1 MKTESYDFTI
11 SGAGLVGSI
20 LALALDKIGYRVCLI
35 EKSNLKNNADEFENF
50 YPLSLNYRS
59 KIILDD
65 LGLWDMIHEI
75 SYPIDKLTILYRN
88 NLSKIRF
95 TSKEFDLDNLGYVV
109 DRHKL
114 LEIYKKSLDKQFT
127 GVLKLNTEIRSVERN
142 DDNLT
147 LKLNSQDLN
156 SKYLIVS
163 DGIDSNLSKL
173 VSHNAQ
179 KINYNQISFMMNCKG
194 SFKQNHAIQFFNKSG
209 IFAFIPYTNSS
220 ASLILTL
227 NKGQESKYFI
237 DNEPIYNQISD
248 TFSQYITNIEGM
260 KSVTSYDL
268 STHRMDTIYRDR
280 IMLFGNS
287 LQIIHPV
294 GAQGYNFSLRCIE
307 YMVDHFRDSD
317 EIDLDIN
324 SIVQTV
330 RGDRTKMISNVDIAL
345 KFLNNDHVLSS
356 IISKLAFN
364 LIKNNS
370 SLKVTL
376 LENVIGLNNYAFR
389 K

>member
-35 EKSNLKNNADEFENF
+35 EKSNLKNNAGEFDNF

-75 SYPIDKLTILYRN
+75 SYPIDELTILYRN

-95 TSKEFDLDNLGYVV
+95 SSKEFDLDNLGYVV

-163 DGIDSNLSKL
+163 DGTDSNLSKL

-194 SFKQNHAIQFFNKSG
+194 SFKQNHAIQFFNESG

-287 LQIIHPV
+287 LQLIHPV

-307 YMVDHFRDSD
+307 YMVDHLRDSD

-324 SIVQTV
+324 SFIQTV
-330 RGDRTKMISNVDIAL
+330 RRDRTKTISNVDIAL

-356 IISKLAFN
+356 LISKLAFN

-370 SLKVTL
+370 SLKMTL
-376 LENVIGLNNYAFR
+376 LENVIGLSNYAFR

>member
-163 DGIDSNLSKL
+163 DGTDSNLSKL

-194 SFKQNHAIQFFNKSG
+194 SFKQNHAIQFFNESG

-287 LQIIHPV
+287 LQLIHPV

-307 YMVDHFRDSD
+307 YMIDHFRDSD

-324 SIVQTV
+324 SFVQTV
-330 RGDRTKMISNVDIAL
+330 RGDRTKMISNIDIVL

-356 IISKLAFN
+356 LISKLGFN

-370 SLKVTL
+370 SLKVAV

>member
-35 EKSNLKNNADEFENF
+35 EKSNLKNNADEFDNF

-114 LEIYKKSLDKQFT
+114 LEIYKKSLDKKFT
-127 GVLKLNTEIRSVERN
+127 GVLKLNTEIRSVERH

-156 SKYLIVS
+156 SKYLVVS

-179 KINYNQISFMMNCKG
+179 QINYNQISFMMNCKG

-237 DNEPIYNQISD
+237 DNEPIYNQIAD
-248 TFSQYITNIEGM
+248 TFSQYITDIEGI

-287 LQIIHPV
+287 LQLIHPV

-324 SIVQTV
+324 SFVQTV
-330 RGDRTKMISNVDIAL
+330 RGDRTKMISNIDIVL

-356 IISKLAFN
+356 LISKLAFN

>member
-35 EKSNLKNNADEFENF
+35 GKSNLKNNADEFGNF

-109 DRHKL
+109 DSHKL

-127 GVLKLNTEIRSVERN
+127 GVLKLNTEIRNVERH

-156 SKYLIVS
+156 SKYLVVS

-173 VSHNAQ
+173 VSHNTQ

-194 SFKQNHAIQFFNKSG
+194 SFKQNHAIQFFNESG

-237 DNEPIYNQISD
+237 DNEPIYNQIAD
-248 TFSQYITNIEGM
+248 TFSQYITDIESM

-287 LQIIHPV
+287 LQLIHPV

-307 YMVDHFRDSD
+307 YMVDHLRDSD

-324 SIVQTV
+324 SFIQTV
-330 RGDRTKMISNVDIAL
+330 RRDRTKTISNVDIAL

-356 IISKLAFN
+356 LISKLAFN

-370 SLKVTL
+370 SLKMTL

>member
-35 EKSNLKNNADEFENF
+35 EKSNLKNNADEFGNF

-95 TSKEFDLDNLGYVV
+95 TSEEFDLDNLGYVV
-109 DRHKL
+109 DRLKL

-127 GVLKLNTEIRSVERN
+127 GVLKLNTEIRSVERH

-156 SKYLIVS
+156 SKYLVVS

-237 DNEPIYNQISD
+237 DNEPIYNQIAD
-248 TFSQYITNIEGM
+248 TFSQYITDIEGI

-268 STHRMDTIYRDR
+268 STHRMDTIYSDR

-287 LQIIHPV
+287 LQLIHPV

-307 YMVDHFRDSD
+307 YMVDHLRDSD

-324 SIVQTV
+324 SFIQTV
-330 RGDRTKMISNVDIAL
+330 RRDRTKTISNVDIAL

-356 IISKLAFN
+356 FISKLAFN

-370 SLKVTL
+370 SLKMTL
-376 LENVIGLNNYAFR
+376 LENVIGLSNYAFR

>member
-35 EKSNLKNNADEFENF
+35 EKSNLKNNAGEFDNF

-75 SYPIDKLTILYRN
+75 SYPIDELTILYRN

-95 TSKEFDLDNLGYVV
+95 SSKEFDLDNLGYVV

-114 LEIYKKSLDKQFT
+114 LEIYKKSLDKKFT
-127 GVLKLNTEIRSVERN
+127 GVLKLNTEIRSVERH

-156 SKYLIVS
+156 SKYLVVS
-163 DGIDSNLSKL
+163 EGIDSNLSKL

-179 KINYNQISFMMNCKG
+179 QINYNQISFMMNCKG

-260 KSVTSYDL
+260 KSVTKYDL

-287 LQIIHPV
+287 LQLIHPV

-356 IISKLAFN
+356 LISKLAFN

-370 SLKVTL
+370 SLKMTL

>member
-35 EKSNLKNNADEFENF
+35 EKSNLKNNAGEFDNF

-75 SYPIDKLTILYRN
+75 SYPIDELTILYRN

-95 TSKEFDLDNLGYVV
+95 SSKEFDLDNLGYVV

-114 LEIYKKSLDKQFT
+114 LEIYKNSLDKKFT
-127 GVLKLNTEIRSVERN
+127 GVLKLNTEIRSVERH

-156 SKYLIVS
+156 SKYLVVS

-237 DNEPIYNQISD
+237 DNEPIYNQIAD
-248 TFSQYITNIEGM
+248 TFSQYITDIEGI

-287 LQIIHPV
+287 LQLIHPV

-307 YMVDHFRDSD
+307 YMIDHFRDSD

-324 SIVQTV
+324 SFVQTV
-330 RGDRTKMISNVDIAL
+330 RGDRTKMISNIDIVL

-356 IISKLAFN
+356 LISKLAFN

-370 SLKVTL
+370 SLKVAL

>member
-65 LGLWDMIHEI
+65 LGLWDRIHEI

-95 TSKEFDLDNLGYVV
+95 TSKEFDLDNLGFVV

-127 GVLKLNTEIRSVERN
+127 GVLKLNTEIRSVERH

-156 SKYLIVS
+156 SKYLVVS

-194 SFKQNHAIQFFNKSG
+194 SFKQNHAIQFFNESG

-237 DNEPIYNQISD
+237 DNKPIYNQISD

-287 LQIIHPV
+287 LQLIHPV

-307 YMVDHFRDSD
+307 YMVDHLRDSD

-324 SIVQTV
+324 SFIQTV
-330 RGDRTKMISNVDIAL
+330 RRDRTKTISNVDIAL

-356 IISKLAFN
+356 LISKLAFN

-370 SLKVTL
+370 SLKMTL

>member
-11 SGAGLVGSI
+11 SGAGLVGSV
-20 LALALDKIGYRVCLI
+20 LALALEKIGYRVCLI
-35 EKSNLKNNADEFENF
+35 EKSNFVNNANESDYF

-65 LGLWDMIHEI
+65 LGLWNMIDKI
-75 SYPIDKLTILYRN
+75 SYPINKLTLLYRN

-114 LEIYKKSLDKQFT
+114 LEVYKESLDKKFT
-127 GVLKLNTEIRSVERN
+127 GALKINTEIRSVERHEN
-142 DDNLT
+142 NLT

-156 SKYLIVS
+156 SKYLVVS

-179 KINYNQISFMMNCKG
+179 KINYNQVSFMMNCKG
-194 SFKQNHAIQFFNKSG
+194 TFKQNHAIQFFNESG
-209 IFAFIPYTNSS
+209 IFACIPYTNSS
-220 ASLILTL
+220 VSLILTL
-227 NKGQESKYFI
+227 NKDQESKYFI
-237 DNEPIYNQISD
+237 DNKPIYNQVVD
-248 TFSQYITNIEGM
+248 TFSQYITDIEGM
-260 KSVTSYDL
+260 KLVTSYDL

-287 LQIIHPV
+287 LQLIHPV
-294 GAQGYNFSLRCIE
+294 GAQGYNFSMRCIE
-307 YMVDHFRDSD
+307 YMVNHFRDSD
-317 EIDLDIN
+317 EIDFNIN
-324 SIVQTV
+324 SFVQTI
-330 RGDRTKMISNVDIAL
+330 RRDRRKTISNVDIAL
-345 KFLNNDHVLSS
+345 KFLNNDHLLSS
-356 IISKLAFN
+356 LISKLAFN
-364 LIKNNS
+364 LIENNS
-370 SLKVTL
+370 SLKTIL

>member
-35 EKSNLKNNADEFENF
+35 EKSNLKNNADEFDNF

-75 SYPIDKLTILYRN
+75 SYPIDELTILYRN

-95 TSKEFDLDNLGYVV
+95 SSKEFDLDNLGYVV

-114 LEIYKKSLDKQFT
+114 LEIYKKSLDKKFT
-127 GVLKLNTEIRSVERN
+127 GVLKLNTEIRSVERH

-156 SKYLIVS
+156 SKYLVVS

-179 KINYNQISFMMNCKG
+179 QINYNQISFMMNCKG

-237 DNEPIYNQISD
+237 DNEPIYNQIAD
-248 TFSQYITNIEGM
+248 TFSQYITDIEGI
-260 KSVTSYDL
+260 KLVTSYDL

-287 LQIIHPV
+287 LQLIHPV

-307 YMVDHFRDSD
+307 YMIDHFRDSD

-324 SIVQTV
+324 SFVQTV
-330 RGDRTKMISNVDIAL
+330 RGDRTKMISNIDIVL

-356 IISKLAFN
+356 LISKLAFN

-370 SLKVTL
+370 SLKVAL

>member
-209 IFAFIPYTNSS
+209 IFAFIPHTNSS

-237 DNEPIYNQISD
+237 DNEPIYNQIAD
-248 TFSQYITNIEGM
+248 TFSQYITDIESM

-287 LQIIHPV
+287 LQLIHPV

-307 YMVDHFRDSD
+307 YMVDHLRDSD

-324 SIVQTV
+324 SFIQTV
-330 RGDRTKMISNVDIAL
+330 RRDRTKTISNVDIAL

-356 IISKLAFN
+356 LISKLAFN

-370 SLKVTL
+370 SLKMTL

>member
-20 LALALDKIGYRVCLI
+20 LALALDKIGYRVCLV
-35 EKSNLKNNADEFENF
+35 EKSNLKNNADEFGNF

-109 DRHKL
+109 DSHKL
-114 LEIYKKSLDKQFT
+114 LEIYKKSLNKQFT
-127 GVLKLNTEIRSVERN
+127 GILKLNTEIRSVERH

-156 SKYLIVS
+156 SKYLVVS

-173 VSHNAQ
+173 VSHNTQ

-194 SFKQNHAIQFFNKSG
+194 TFKQNHAIQFFNESG

-237 DNEPIYNQISD
+237 DNEPIYNQIAD
-248 TFSQYITNIEGM
+248 TFSQYITDIESM

-287 LQIIHPV
+287 LQLIHPV

-307 YMVDHFRDSD
+307 YMVDHLRDSD

-324 SIVQTV
+324 SFIQTV
-330 RGDRTKMISNVDIAL
+330 RRDRTKTVSNVDIAL

-356 IISKLAFN
+356 LISKLAFN

-370 SLKVTL
+370 SLKMTL

>member
-35 EKSNLKNNADEFENF
+35 EKSNLKNNADEFGNF

-109 DRHKL
+109 DSHKL

-127 GVLKLNTEIRSVERN
+127 GVLKLNTEIRNVERH

-156 SKYLIVS
+156 SKYLVVS

-173 VSHNAQ
+173 VSHNTQ

-194 SFKQNHAIQFFNKSG
+194 SFKQNHAIQFFNESG

-237 DNEPIYNQISD
+237 DNEPIYNQIAD
-248 TFSQYITNIEGM
+248 TFSQYITDIESM

-287 LQIIHPV
+287 LQLIHPV

-307 YMVDHFRDSD
+307 YMVDHLRDSD

-324 SIVQTV
+324 SFIQTV
-330 RGDRTKMISNVDIAL
+330 RRDRTKTISNVDIAL

-356 IISKLAFN
+356 LISKLAFN

-370 SLKVTL
+370 SLKMTL

>member
-114 LEIYKKSLDKQFT
+114 LEIYKKSLDKKFT
-127 GVLKLNTEIRSVERN
+127 GVLKLNTEIRSVERH

-156 SKYLIVS
+156 SKYLVVS
-163 DGIDSNLSKL
+163 EGIDSNLSKL

-179 KINYNQISFMMNCKG
+179 QINYNQISFMMNCKG

-227 NKGQESKYFI
+227 NKGQESNYFI
-237 DNEPIYNQISD
+237 DNEPIYNQIAD
-248 TFSQYITNIEGM
+248 TFSQYITDIEGI

-287 LQIIHPV
+287 LQLIHPV

-307 YMVDHFRDSD
+307 YMIDHFRDSD

-330 RGDRTKMISNVDIAL
+330 RGDRTKMISNIDIVL

-356 IISKLAFN
+356 LISKLAFN

-370 SLKVTL
+370 SLKMTL

>member
-35 EKSNLKNNADEFENF
+35 EKSNLKNNADEFGNF

-109 DRHKL
+109 DRLKL

-127 GVLKLNTEIRSVERN
+127 GVLKLNTEIRSVERH

-156 SKYLIVS
+156 SKYLVVS

-194 SFKQNHAIQFFNKSG
+194 SFKENHAIQFFNKSG

-237 DNEPIYNQISD
+237 DNEPIYNQIAD
-248 TFSQYITNIEGM
+248 TFSQYITDIEGI

-268 STHRMDTIYRDR
+268 STHRMDTIYSDR

-287 LQIIHPV
+287 LQLIHPV

-317 EIDLDIN
+317 EINLDIN
-324 SIVQTV
+324 SFIQTV
-330 RGDRTKMISNVDIAL
+330 RRDRTKTISNVDIAL

-356 IISKLAFN
+356 LISKVAFN

-370 SLKVTL
+370 SLKTTL

>member
-35 EKSNLKNNADEFENF
+35 EKSNLKNNAGEFDNF

-75 SYPIDKLTILYRN
+75 SYPIDELTILYRN

-95 TSKEFDLDNLGYVV
+95 SSKEFDLDNLGYVV

-114 LEIYKKSLDKQFT
+114 LEIYKKSLDKKFT
-127 GVLKLNTEIRSVERN
+127 GVLKLNTEIRSVERH

-156 SKYLIVS
+156 SKYLVVS

-237 DNEPIYNQISD
+237 DNEPIYNQIAD
-248 TFSQYITNIEGM
+248 TFSQYITDIEGI
-260 KSVTSYDL
+260 KLVTSYDL

-287 LQIIHPV
+287 LQLIHPV

-307 YMVDHFRDSD
+307 YIIDHFRDSD

-324 SIVQTV
+324 SFVQTV
-330 RGDRTKMISNVDIAL
+330 RGDRTKMISNIDIVL

-356 IISKLAFN
+356 LISKLAFN

-370 SLKVTL
+370 SLKVAL

>member
-59 KIILDD
+59 KIILDE

-194 SFKQNHAIQFFNKSG
+194 SFKQNHAIQFFNESG

-287 LQIIHPV
+287 LQLIHPV

-307 YMVDHFRDSD
+307 YMVDHLRDSD

-324 SIVQTV
+324 SFIQTV
-330 RGDRTKMISNVDIAL
+330 RRDRTKTISNVDIAL

-356 IISKLAFN
+356 LISKLAFN

-370 SLKVTL
+370 SLKMTL
-376 LENVIGLNNYAFR
+376 LENVIGLSNYAFR

>member
-35 EKSNLKNNADEFENF
+35 EKSNLKNNADEFGNF

-109 DRHKL
+109 DRLKL

-127 GVLKLNTEIRSVERN
+127 GVLKLNTEIRSVERH

-156 SKYLIVS
+156 SKYLVVS

-194 SFKQNHAIQFFNKSG
+194 SFKENHAIQFFNKSG

-237 DNEPIYNQISD
+237 DNEPIYNQIAD
-248 TFSQYITNIEGM
+248 TFSQYITDIEGI

-287 LQIIHPV
+287 LQLIHPV

-317 EIDLDIN
+317 EINLDIN
-324 SIVQTV
+324 SFIQTV
-330 RGDRTKMISNVDIAL
+330 RRDRTKTISNVDIAL

-356 IISKLAFN
+356 LISKVAFN

-370 SLKVTL
+370 SLKMTL

>member
-35 EKSNLKNNADEFENF
+35 EKSNLKNNAGEFDNF

-109 DRHKL
+109 DRLKL

-127 GVLKLNTEIRSVERN
+127 GVLKLNTEIRSVERH

-156 SKYLIVS
+156 SKYLVVS

-194 SFKQNHAIQFFNKSG
+194 SFKENHAIQFFNKSG

-237 DNEPIYNQISD
+237 DNEPIYNQIAD
-248 TFSQYITNIEGM
+248 TFSQYITDIEGI

-287 LQIIHPV
+287 LQLIHPV

-307 YMVDHFRDSD
+307 YMIDHFRDSD

-324 SIVQTV
+324 SFVQTV
-330 RGDRTKMISNVDIAL
+330 RGDRTKMISNIDIVL

-356 IISKLAFN
+356 LISKLAFN

-370 SLKVTL
+370 SLKVAL

>member
-65 LGLWDMIHEI
+65 LGLWDRIHEI

-127 GVLKLNTEIRSVERN
+127 GVLKLNTEIRSVERH

-156 SKYLIVS
+156 SKYLVVS

-179 KINYNQISFMMNCKG
+179 KINYNQTSFMMNCKG
-194 SFKQNHAIQFFNKSG
+194 SFKQNHAIQFFNESG

-287 LQIIHPV
+287 LQLIHPV

-307 YMVDHFRDSD
+307 YMVDHLRDSD

-324 SIVQTV
+324 SFIQTV
-330 RGDRTKMISNVDIAL
+330 RRDRTKTISNVDIAL

-356 IISKLAFN
+356 LISKLAFN

-370 SLKVTL
+370 SLKMTL

>member
-35 EKSNLKNNADEFENF
+35 EKSNLKNNAGEFDNF

-75 SYPIDKLTILYRN
+75 SYLIDELTILYRN

-95 TSKEFDLDNLGYVV
+95 SSKEFDLDNLGYVV

-114 LEIYKKSLDKQFT
+114 LEIYKKSLDKKFT
-127 GVLKLNTEIRSVERN
+127 GVLKLNTEIRSVERH

-156 SKYLIVS
+156 SKYLVVS
-163 DGIDSNLSKL
+163 EGIDSNLSKL

-179 KINYNQISFMMNCKG
+179 QINYNQISFMMNCKG

-237 DNEPIYNQISD
+237 DNEPIYNQIAD
-248 TFSQYITNIEGM
+248 TFSQYITDIEGI
-260 KSVTSYDL
+260 KLVTSYDL

-287 LQIIHPV
+287 LQLIHPV

-307 YMVDHFRDSD
+307 YMIDHFRDSD

-324 SIVQTV
+324 SFVQTV
-330 RGDRTKMISNVDIAL
+330 RGDRTKMISNIDIVL

-356 IISKLAFN
+356 LISKLAFN

-370 SLKVTL
+370 SLKVAL

>member
-35 EKSNLKNNADEFENF
+35 EKSDLKNSADEFDNF

-127 GVLKLNTEIRSVERN
+127 GVLKLNTEIRSVERH

-156 SKYLIVS
+156 SKYLVVS

-194 SFKQNHAIQFFNKSG
+194 SFKQNHATQFFNESG

-237 DNEPIYNQISD
+237 DNEPIYNQIVD
-248 TFSQYITNIEGM
+248 TFSQYITDIEGI
-260 KSVTSYDL
+260 KSVTNYDL

-287 LQIIHPV
+287 LQLIHPV

-307 YMVDHFRDSD
+307 YMVDHLRDSD

-324 SIVQTV
+324 SFIQTV
-330 RGDRTKMISNVDIAL
+330 SRDRIKTISNVDIAL

-356 IISKLAFN
+356 LISKLAFN

-370 SLKVTL
+370 SLKMTL

>member
-109 DRHKL
+109 DRLKL

-127 GVLKLNTEIRSVERN
+127 GVLKLNTEIRSVERH

-156 SKYLIVS
+156 SKYLVVS

-194 SFKQNHAIQFFNKSG
+194 SFKQNHAIQFFNESG

-287 LQIIHPV
+287 LQLIHPV

-307 YMVDHFRDSD
+307 YMVDHLRDSD

-324 SIVQTV
+324 SFIQTV
-330 RGDRTKMISNVDIAL
+330 RRDRTKTISNVDIAL

-356 IISKLAFN
+356 LISKLAFN

-370 SLKVTL
+370 SLKMTL
-376 LENVIGLNNYAFR
+376 LENVIGLSNYAFR

>member
-194 SFKQNHAIQFFNKSG
+194 SFKQNHAIQFFNESG

-287 LQIIHPV
+287 LQLIHPV

-307 YMVDHFRDSD
+307 YMVDHLRDSD

-324 SIVQTV
+324 SFIQTV
-330 RGDRTKMISNVDIAL
+330 RRDRTKTISNVDIAL

-356 IISKLAFN
+356 LISKLAFN

-370 SLKVTL
+370 SLKMTL

>member
-1 MKTESYDFTI
+1 MKTENYDFTI

-194 SFKQNHAIQFFNKSG
+194 SFKQNHAIQFFNESG

-248 TFSQYITNIEGM
+248 TFSQYITNIECM

-287 LQIIHPV
+287 LQLIHPV

-307 YMVDHFRDSD
+307 YMVDHLRDSD

-324 SIVQTV
+324 SFIQTV
-330 RGDRTKMISNVDIAL
+330 RRDRTKTISNVDIAL

-356 IISKLAFN
+356 LISKLAFN

-370 SLKVTL
+370 SLKMTL

>member
-20 LALALDKIGYRVCLI
+20 LALALDKIGYRVCLV
-35 EKSNLKNNADEFENF
+35 EKSNLKNNADEFGNF

-109 DRHKL
+109 DSHKL
-114 LEIYKKSLDKQFT
+114 LEIYKKSLNKQFT
-127 GVLKLNTEIRSVERN
+127 GILKLNTEIRSVERH

-156 SKYLIVS
+156 SKYLVVS

-173 VSHNAQ
+173 VSHNTQ

-194 SFKQNHAIQFFNKSG
+194 SFKQNHAIQFFNESG

-237 DNEPIYNQISD
+237 DNEPIYNQIAD
-248 TFSQYITNIEGM
+248 TFSQYITDIESM

-287 LQIIHPV
+287 LQLIHPV

-307 YMVDHFRDSD
+307 YMIDHFRDSD

-324 SIVQTV
+324 SFVQTV
-330 RGDRTKMISNVDIAL
+330 RGDRTKMISNIDIVL

-356 IISKLAFN
+356 LISKLAFN

-370 SLKVTL
+370 SLKMTL

>member
-35 EKSNLKNNADEFENF
+35 EKSNLKNNAGEFDNF

-75 SYPIDKLTILYRN
+75 SYPIDELTILYRN

-95 TSKEFDLDNLGYVV
+95 SSKEFDLDNLGYVV

-114 LEIYKKSLDKQFT
+114 LEIYKKSLDKKFT
-127 GVLKLNTEIRSVERN
+127 GVLKLNTEIRSVERH

-156 SKYLIVS
+156 SKYLVVS
-163 DGIDSNLSKL
+163 EGIDSNLSKL

-179 KINYNQISFMMNCKG
+179 QINYNQISFMMNCKG

-237 DNEPIYNQISD
+237 DNEPIYNQIAD
-248 TFSQYITNIEGM
+248 TFSQYITDIEGI

-287 LQIIHPV
+287 LQLIHPV

-324 SIVQTV
+324 SFVQTV
-330 RGDRTKMISNVDIAL
+330 RGDRTKMISNIDIVL

-356 IISKLAFN
+356 LISKLAFN

-370 SLKVTL
+370 SLKVAL

>member
-35 EKSNLKNNADEFENF
+35 EKSNLKNNADEFDNF

-114 LEIYKKSLDKQFT
+114 LEIYKKSLDKKFT
-127 GVLKLNTEIRSVERN
+127 GVLKLNTEIRSVERH

-156 SKYLIVS
+156 SKYLVVS

-194 SFKQNHAIQFFNKSG
+194 SFKQNHAIQFFNESG

-287 LQIIHPV
+287 LQLIHPV

-307 YMVDHFRDSD
+307 YMVDHLRDSD

-324 SIVQTV
+324 SFIQTA
-330 RGDRTKMISNVDIAL
+330 RRDRTKTISNVDIAL

-356 IISKLAFN
+356 LISRLAFN

-370 SLKVTL
+370 SLKMTL

>member
-35 EKSNLKNNADEFENF
+35 EKSNLKNNADKFGNF

-109 DRHKL
+109 DRLKL

-127 GVLKLNTEIRSVERN
+127 GVLKLNTEIRSVERH

-156 SKYLIVS
+156 SKYLVVS

-194 SFKQNHAIQFFNKSG
+194 SFKENHAIQFFNKSG

-237 DNEPIYNQISD
+237 DNEPIYNQIAD
-248 TFSQYITNIEGM
+248 TFSQYITDIEGI

-268 STHRMDTIYRDR
+268 STHRMDTIYSDR

-287 LQIIHPV
+287 LQLIHPV

-317 EIDLDIN
+317 EINLDIN
-324 SIVQTV
+324 SFIQTV
-330 RGDRTKMISNVDIAL
+330 RRDRTKTISNVDIAL

-356 IISKLAFN
+356 LISKVAFN

-370 SLKVTL
+370 SLKTTL

>member
-127 GVLKLNTEIRSVERN
+127 GVLKLNTEIRSVERH

-156 SKYLIVS
+156 SKYLVVS
-163 DGIDSNLSKL
+163 EGIDSNLSKL

-179 KINYNQISFMMNCKG
+179 QINYNQISFMMNCKG

-237 DNEPIYNQISD
+237 DNEPIYNQIAD
-248 TFSQYITNIEGM
+248 TFSQYITDIEGI

-287 LQIIHPV
+287 LQLIHPV

-307 YMVDHFRDSD
+307 YMVDHLRDSD

-324 SIVQTV
+324 SFIQTV
-330 RGDRTKMISNVDIAL
+330 RRDRTKTISNVDIAL

-356 IISKLAFN
+356 LISKLAFN

-370 SLKVTL
+370 SLKMTL

>member
-35 EKSNLKNNADEFENF
+35 EKSNLKNNADEFDYF

-75 SYPIDKLTILYRN
+75 SYPIDELTILYRN

-95 TSKEFDLDNLGYVV
+95 SSKEFDLDNLGYVV

-114 LEIYKKSLDKQFT
+114 LEIYKKSLDKKFT
-127 GVLKLNTEIRSVERN
+127 GVLKLNTEIRSVERH

-156 SKYLIVS
+156 SKYLVVS

-179 KINYNQISFMMNCKG
+179 QINYNQISFMMNCKG

-209 IFAFIPYTNSS
+209 IFAFIPFTNSS

-237 DNEPIYNQISD
+237 DNEPIYNQIAD
-248 TFSQYITNIEGM
+248 TFSQYITDIEGI

-287 LQIIHPV
+287 LQLIHPV

-307 YMVDHFRDSD
+307 YMVDHLRDSD

-324 SIVQTV
+324 SFIQTV
-330 RGDRTKMISNVDIAL
+330 RRDRTKTISNVDIAL

-356 IISKLAFN
+356 LISKLAFN

-370 SLKVTL
+370 SLKMTL

>member
-35 EKSNLKNNADEFENF
+35 EKSNLKNNAGEFDNF

-75 SYPIDKLTILYRN
+75 SYPIDELTILYRN

-95 TSKEFDLDNLGYVV
+95 SSKEFDLDNLGYVV

-114 LEIYKKSLDKQFT
+114 LEIYKNSLDKKFT
-127 GVLKLNTEIRSVERN
+127 GVLKLNTEIRSVERH

-156 SKYLIVS
+156 SKYLVVS
-163 DGIDSNLSKL
+163 EGIDSNLSKL

-179 KINYNQISFMMNCKG
+179 QINYNQISFMMNCKG

-237 DNEPIYNQISD
+237 DNEPIYNQIAD
-248 TFSQYITNIEGM
+248 TFSQYITDIEGI

-287 LQIIHPV
+287 LQLIHPV

>member
-35 EKSNLKNNADEFENF
+35 EKSNLKNNADEFGNF

-109 DRHKL
+109 DSHKL

-127 GVLKLNTEIRSVERN
+127 GVLKLNTEIRNVERH

-156 SKYLIVS
+156 SKYLVVS

-173 VSHNAQ
+173 VSHNTQ

-194 SFKQNHAIQFFNKSG
+194 SFKQNHAIQFFNESG

-237 DNEPIYNQISD
+237 DNEPIYNQIAD
-248 TFSQYITNIEGM
+248 TFSQYITDIESM

-287 LQIIHPV
+287 LQLIHPV

-307 YMVDHFRDSD
+307 YMVDHLRDSD

-324 SIVQTV
+324 SFIQTV
-330 RGDRTKMISNVDIAL
+330 RRDRTKTISNVDIAL
-345 KFLNNDHVLSS
+345 RFLNNDHVLSS
-356 IISKLAFN
+356 LISKLAFN

-370 SLKVTL
+370 SLKMTL

>member
-35 EKSNLKNNADEFENF
+35 EKSNLKNNAGEFDNF

-163 DGIDSNLSKL
+163 DGTDSNLSKL

-194 SFKQNHAIQFFNKSG
+194 SFKQNHAIQFFNESG

-287 LQIIHPV
+287 LQLIHPV

-307 YMVDHFRDSD
+307 YMVDHLRDSD

-324 SIVQTV
+324 SFIQTV
-330 RGDRTKMISNVDIAL
+330 RRDRTKTISNVDIAL

-356 IISKLAFN
+356 LISKLAFN

-370 SLKVTL
+370 SLKMTL
-376 LENVIGLNNYAFR
+376 LENVIGLSNYAFR

>member
-20 LALALDKIGYRVCLI
+20 LALALDKIGYRVCLV
-35 EKSNLKNNADEFENF
+35 EKSNLKNNADEFGNF

-75 SYPIDKLTILYRN
+75 SYPIDELTILYRN

-95 TSKEFDLDNLGYVV
+95 SSKEFDLDNLGYVV
-109 DRHKL
+109 DSHKL
-114 LEIYKKSLDKQFT
+114 LEIYKKSLNKQFT
-127 GVLKLNTEIRSVERN
+127 GILKLNTEIRSVERH

-156 SKYLIVS
+156 SKYLVVS

-173 VSHNAQ
+173 VSHNTQ

-194 SFKQNHAIQFFNKSG
+194 SFKQNHAIQFFNESG

-237 DNEPIYNQISD
+237 DNEPIYNQIAD
-248 TFSQYITNIEGM
+248 TFSQYITDIESM

-287 LQIIHPV
+287 LQLIHPV

-307 YMVDHFRDSD
+307 YMVDHLRDSD

-324 SIVQTV
+324 SFIQTV
-330 RGDRTKMISNVDIAL
+330 RRDRTKTISNVDIAL

-356 IISKLAFN
+356 LISKLAFN

-370 SLKVTL
+370 SLKMTL

>member
-35 EKSNLKNNADEFENF
+35 EKSNLKNNAGEFDNF

-194 SFKQNHAIQFFNKSG
+194 SFKQNHAIQFFNESG

-287 LQIIHPV
+287 LQLIHPV

-307 YMVDHFRDSD
+307 YMVDHLRDSD

-324 SIVQTV
+324 SFIQTV
-330 RGDRTKMISNVDIAL
+330 RRDRTKTISNVDIAL

-356 IISKLAFN
+356 LISKLAFN

-370 SLKVTL
+370 SLKMTL
-376 LENVIGLNNYAFR
+376 LENVIGLSNYAFR

>member
-35 EKSNLKNNADEFENF
+35 EKSNLKNNAGEFDNF

-75 SYPIDKLTILYRN
+75 SYPIDELTILYRN

-95 TSKEFDLDNLGYVV
+95 SSKEFDLDNLGYVV

-114 LEIYKKSLDKQFT
+114 LEIYKKSLDKKFT
-127 GVLKLNTEIRSVERN
+127 GVLKLNTEIRSVERH

-156 SKYLIVS
+156 SKYLVVS
-163 DGIDSNLSKL
+163 EGIDSNLSKL

-179 KINYNQISFMMNCKG
+179 QINYNQISFMMNCKG

-237 DNEPIYNQISD
+237 DNEPIYNQIAD
-248 TFSQYITNIEGM
+248 TFSQYITDIEGI

-287 LQIIHPV
+287 LQLIHPV

-307 YMVDHFRDSD
+307 YIIDHFRDSD

-324 SIVQTV
+324 SFVQTV
-330 RGDRTKMISNVDIAL
+330 RGDRTKMISNIDIVL

-356 IISKLAFN
+356 LISKLAFN

-370 SLKVTL
+370 SLKVAL

>member
-35 EKSNLKNNADEFENF
+35 EKSNLKNNADEFDNF

-127 GVLKLNTEIRSVERN
+127 GVLKLNTEIRSVERH

-156 SKYLIVS
+156 SKYLVVS

-194 SFKQNHAIQFFNKSG
+194 SFKQNHAIQFFNESG

-237 DNEPIYNQISD
+237 DNEPIYDQISD

-287 LQIIHPV
+287 LQLIHPV

-307 YMVDHFRDSD
+307 YMVDHLRDSD

-324 SIVQTV
+324 SFIQTV
-330 RGDRTKMISNVDIAL
+330 RRDRTKTISNVDIAL

-356 IISKLAFN
+356 LISKLAFN

-370 SLKVTL
+370 SLKMTL

>member
-1 MKTESYDFTI
+1 
-11 SGAGLVGSI
+11 
-20 LALALDKIGYRVCLI
+20 
-35 EKSNLKNNADEFENF
+35 
-50 YPLSLNYRS
+50 
-59 KIILDD
+59 
-65 LGLWDMIHEI
+65 
-75 SYPIDKLTILYRN
+75 
-88 NLSKIRF
+88 
-95 TSKEFDLDNLGYVV
+95 
-109 DRHKL
+109 
-114 LEIYKKSLDKQFT
+114 
-127 GVLKLNTEIRSVERN
+127 
-142 DDNLT
+142 
-147 LKLNSQDLN
+147 
-156 SKYLIVS
+156 
-163 DGIDSNLSKL
+163 
-173 VSHNAQ
+173 
-179 KINYNQISFMMNCKG
+179 MMNCKG

-209 IFAFIPYTNSS
+209 IFAFIPFTNSS

-237 DNEPIYNQISD
+237 DNEPIYNQIAD
-248 TFSQYITNIEGM
+248 TFSQYITDIEGI
-260 KSVTSYDL
+260 KLVTSYDL

-287 LQIIHPV
+287 LQLIHPV

-356 IISKLAFN
+356 LISKLAFN